1 MSTNITSLV
10 NGVAADK
17 ISIADRGLH
26 YGDGC
31 FETIAV
37 QQGRAL
43 LWDQHIQRLV
53 SGCQRLG
60 INTSVMADELSVDA
74 EKIITSA
81 MNGVLKIIVTRGA
94 GERGYRSDNT
104 QRPTRIV
111 TFGPLPQYAKD
122 YRHEGIAL
130 RLCDTR
136 LSEHKTLAGIKH
148 LNRLEQV
155 LARSEWQD
163 QYQEGLMLNQAGQV
177 IEGTMSN
184 VFVQIGDEVITPLL
198 NHCGVAG
205 VMRSVIFDKLSDKN
219 INCQQRQ
226 LELQTLYD
234 ADAIFICNSIIG
246 LWPVI
251 SLDNKSFPITD
262 LQRHLQNAISN
273 VCI

>member
-10 NGVAADK
+10 NGVAAEQ
-17 ISIADRGLH
+17 ISIADRGLQ

-37 QQGRAL
+37 QQGQAL
-43 LWDQHIQRLV
+43 LWDRHIQRLV

-60 INTSVMADELSVDA
+60 INASVIADELSVDA
-74 EKIITSA
+74 KKIITST
-81 MNGVLKIIVTRGA
+81 MDGVLKIIVTRGA
-94 GERGYRSDNT
+94 GERGYRLDNT

-111 TFGPLPQYAKD
+111 TFGPSPQYPKD
-122 YRHEGIAL
+122 YRCEGIAM

-136 LSEHKTLAGIKH
+136 LSENKTLAGIKH

-219 INCQQRQ
+219 IICQQRQ
-226 LELQTLYD
+226 LELQTLYE

-262 LQRHLQNAISN
+262 LQRYLQNAISN

>member
-10 NGVAADK
+10 NGVAAEQ
-17 ISIADRGLH
+17 ISIADRGLQ

-37 QQGRAL
+37 QQGQAL
-43 LWDQHIQRLV
+43 LWDRHIQRLV

-60 INTSVMADELSVDA
+60 INASVIADELSVDA
-74 EKIITSA
+74 KNIITSA
-81 MNGVLKIIVTRGA
+81 MDGVLKIIVTRGA

-104 QRPTRIV
+104 QRPSRIV
-111 TFGPLPQYAKD
+111 TFSPSPQYPKD
-122 YRHEGIAL
+122 YRREGIAM

-136 LSEHKTLAGIKH
+136 LSENKTLAGIKH

-177 IEGTMSN
+177 VEGTMSN

-226 LELQTLYD
+226 LELQILYE

-262 LQRHLQNAISN
+262 LQRYLQNAISN

>member
-10 NGVAADK
+10 NGVAAEQ
-17 ISIADRGLH
+17 ISIADRGLQ

-37 QQGRAL
+37 HQGQAL
-43 LWDQHIQRLV
+43 LWDRHIQRLV

-60 INTSVMADELSVDA
+60 INASVIADELSVDA
-74 EKIITSA
+74 KNIITSA
-81 MNGVLKIIVTRGA
+81 MDGVLKIIVTRGA

-111 TFGPLPQYAKD
+111 TFGPSPQYPKD
-122 YRHEGIAL
+122 YRCEGIAM

-136 LSEHKTLAGIKH
+136 LSENKTLAGIKH

-184 VFVQIGDEVITPLL
+184 VFVQIGDEVITPML

-226 LELQTLYD
+226 LELQTLYE

-262 LQRHLQNAISN
+262 LQRYLQNAISN

>member
-10 NGVAADK
+10 NGVAAEQ
-17 ISIADRGLH
+17 ISIADRGLQ

-37 QQGRAL
+37 QQGQAL
-43 LWDQHIQRLV
+43 LWDRHIQRLV

-60 INTSVMADELSVDA
+60 INASVIADELSVDA
-74 EKIITSA
+74 KNIITSA
-81 MNGVLKIIVTRGA
+81 MDGVLKIIVTRGA

-104 QRPTRIV
+104 QRPSRIV
-111 TFGPLPQYAKD
+111 TFGPSPQYPKD
-122 YRHEGIAL
+122 YRREGIAM

-136 LSEHKTLAGIKH
+136 LSENKTLAGIKH

-177 IEGTMSN
+177 VEGTMSN

-226 LELQTLYD
+226 LELQILYE

-262 LQRHLQNAISN
+262 LQRYLQNAISN

>member
-1 MSTNITSLV
+1 M
-10 NGVAADK
+10 
-17 ISIADRGLH
+17 
-26 YGDGC
+26 
-31 FETIAV
+31 
-37 QQGRAL
+37 
-43 LWDQHIQRLV
+43 
-53 SGCQRLG
+53 
-60 INTSVMADELSVDA
+60 
-74 EKIITSA
+74 
-81 MNGVLKIIVTRGA
+81 
-94 GERGYRSDNT
+94 
-104 QRPTRIV
+104 
-111 TFGPLPQYAKD
+111 
-122 YRHEGIAL
+122 

-136 LSEHKTLAGIKH
+136 LSENKTLAGIKH

-177 IEGTMSN
+177 VEGTMSN

-226 LELQTLYD
+226 LELQILYE

-262 LQRHLQNAISN
+262 LQRYLQNAISN